1 MTEAYVAACA
11 ALKSADDD
19 LRTAIGTLRSA
30 LIARGV
36 AAKARERAR
45 AGEAGVTPTAQDVI
59 RAESEA
65 FIKSVGGYAN
75 AERVEL
81 VLYLPNGWR
90 P

>member
-11 ALKSADDD
+11 ALDIANAD

-30 LIARGV
+30 LIARGA

-45 AGEAGVTPTAQDVI
+45 QGAAGETPTAQDVI
-59 RAESEA
+59 RGESESFLA
-65 FIKSVGGYAN
+65 SIGGYPN
-75 AERVEL
+75 GERVEL
-81 VLYLPNGWR
+81 VTYLPNGWR

>member
-1 MTEAYVAACA
+1 MSEVLVAANA
-11 ALKSADDD
+11 ALEAANAD
-19 LRTAIGTLRSA
+19 LKAAVGTLRSA

>member
-11 ALKSADDD
+11 ALDIANAD
-19 LRTAIGTLRSA
+19 LRTAIGALRSA

-81 VLYLPNGWR
+81 VVYLPAGWR
-90 P
+90 S